1 MEALVGEREL
11 PTVGL
16 ISLCVQRINRT
27 QTGVS
32 KMRFVHLR
40 HALFMRLKFVL
51 IRRPAARRQTYKR
64 EVYVASKTE
73 G

>member
-51 IRRPAARRQTYKR
+51 SSFGDQLRGAKHTK
-64 EVYVASKTE
+64 EKFM
-73 G
+73 